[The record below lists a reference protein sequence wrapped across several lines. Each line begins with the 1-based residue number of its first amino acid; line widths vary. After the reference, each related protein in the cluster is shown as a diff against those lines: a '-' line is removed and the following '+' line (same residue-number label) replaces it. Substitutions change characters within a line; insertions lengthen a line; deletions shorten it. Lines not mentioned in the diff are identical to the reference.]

1 MSQFDYDMIT
11 IGAGSGGVRASR
23 MAAKY
28 GARVAIVEEL
38 RVGGTCVLRGCVPK
52 KLLVY
57 GSHMLEEIH
66 DMAGYGWTVEGV
78 SHDWPKLIAAKDK
91 EMDRLNGIYLK
102 LLAGCDVLDGRGV
115 VIDPHTVEVAG
126 KRYTAERIVIA
137 TGGWPTLP
145 DIPGMEHAITSNE
158 ALDLPQRPEKIVIVG
173 SGYIAVEFAGIF
185 NAYGVETHLVFR
197 ADKVLRGFDEDV
209 RTTLTDEMAKK

>member
-1 MSQFDYDMIT
+1 MSQFDYDLIT

-145 DIPGMEHAITSNE
+145 T
-158 ALDLPQRPEKIVIVG
+158 
-173 SGYIAVEFAGIF
+173 
-185 NAYGVETHLVFR
+185 FR
-197 ADKVLRGFDEDV
+197 AWSTPSPRMRRWICRNAPRRSSSSAPATLRSSS
-209 RTTLTDEMAKK
+209 RASSTLTVSRPILCSAPTRCCAVSMKTSAPP